1 MTKAKTRHDRQIR
14 KFEYQA
20 GDLVLCDHP
29 RLKRGLASGLAHKYY
44 GPFRI
49 VEKRPNNVDYVLK
62 RIGTKSKKK
71 YQVHKNRLKI
81 YFGNKI
87 IEDSSPKLDKKILQP
102 SGQKI
107 VGDHQKIYDNFTNT
121 EKDSEDNIVF
131 DSMHFQ
137 DDNRSLSPS
146 LIRDAETEQDST
158 DDRIY
163 CICQQES
170 FGHMILCDNVECSIK
185 WFHFPFVDIHKAPKG
200 RWYCGDCK
208 TLGFEARGRPRNQ

>member
-1 MTKAKTRHDRQIR
+1 M
-14 KFEYQA
+14 
-20 GDLVLCDHP
+20 
-29 RLKRGLASGLAHKYY
+29 
-44 GPFRI
+44 
-49 VEKRPNNVDYVLK
+49 
-62 RIGTKSKKK
+62 
-71 YQVHKNRLKI
+71 KI

-121 EKDSEDNIVF
+121 EKNSEDNIVL
-131 DSMHFQ
+131 DSTHFQ